1 MSSSEPRV
9 TIGVPVYNA
18 ERHIPET
25 LDALVAQSY
34 TNVEIVISD
43 NASTDRTEAICR
55 SFARADRRVV
65 YHRNTENVGIY
76 ANYTK
81 LMQFGTGSL
90 FKWASAND
98 WVAPTF
104 VESCVNVLLRRPDVI
119 LSYPQTKLFA
129 DDLDASTAYDDVGS
143 LEDDSPTARLLTL
156 LQRIRLNNVMNGV
169 IRRDALT
176 RTRLHEPYHSSDIV
190 MLCEL
195 ALMGKFV
202 QVPEPLYYRR
212 MTPEASTKLMQG
224 PARDRYIFGG
234 KRNSGRPWL
243 RRWRFLGLAVR
254 ARLDIG
260 ERLKLVSYLAKHT
273 YWEAEKLL
281 PGFLVG
287 PSHRL

>member
-9 TIGVPVYNA
+9 TIGVPAYNA
-18 ERHIPET
+18 ERHIAQT
-25 LDALVAQSY
+25 LDALVGQSY
-34 TNVEIVISD
+34 TNIEIAISD

-65 YHRNTENVGIY
+65 YHRNAENIGIY

-81 LMQFGTGSL
+81 LMQYGTGPL

-98 WVAPTF
+98 WVAPSF
-104 VESCVNVLLRRPDVI
+104 VESCVKVLLRRPDVV

-129 DDLDASTAYDDVGS
+129 DDLSASTAYDDVGC
-143 LEDDSPTARLLTL
+143 LEEDSPTARLLTL

-224 PARDRYIFGG
+224 PARDNYIFGG